1 MKSETSES
9 RVHPGRGVGV
19 TGRKSLDAQR
29 DLATMRGSNRIME
42 MTVRDYLTRLKVFDG
57 TTVRELDASVAASFQ
72 RGRLDI
78 RTNAIKQRMFR
89 DLLRG
94 GTLPPL
100 VIYDEGNARSS
111 RWKIID
117 GLQRTDVLHAALK
130 AILELEAGEE
140 VQPYAQKQLVE
151 MSKLGQDRL
160 NSDDFLMRPVIVQLW
175 TDLQPDELIRLF
187 MVLNVGQQKVSP
199 RHLLEVIQPEL
210 RRMFEEWG
218 LNISTFR
225 EEKEHPKRGRH
236 SKAEADA
243 EAEEEE
249 TLDGEETQAF
259 RFEYLINGLIAYATR
274 DPQIKTSRVLQ
285 DDDSI
290 FPEGLSERV
299 TDIGSEL
306 CARDFKWVG
315 VELNG
320 YIQDRYCGKSKWE
333 AFIQN
338 SDNYFIPTMAAFGW
352 ARQHP
357 KIGDQVESRQRE
369 LLQLLQESESQDPLV
384 LEDPSRGLGH
394 IAETVKSN
402 IGRKRRAIVFSAWRR
417 FFLEGITNPDY
428 PLDWE
433 MGNLSD

>member
-1 MKSETSES
+1 MKSETNEQRTHS
-9 RVHPGRGVGV
+9 GRSVGV
-19 TGRKSLDAQR
+19 VGRKFLDAQR
-29 DLATMRGSNRIME
+29 DLATVKGSHKIVE
-42 MTVRDYLTRLKVFDG
+42 MTVKDYLTQLKVFDG

-78 RTNAIKQRMFR
+78 RTNAIKQRMLR

-100 VIYDEGNARSS
+100 VIYDEGNGRSS
-111 RWKIID
+111 HWKIID

-130 AILELEAGEE
+130 AILELESGQE
-140 VQPYAQKQLVE
+140 VQPYVQKQLDE
-151 MSKLGQDRL
+151 MKTLAQTRL
-160 NSDDFLMRPVIVQLW
+160 NSDEFLVRPVIVQLW

-225 EEKEHPKRGRH
+225 EEKEHPKRGRS
-236 SKAEADA
+236 SKEQED
-243 EAEEEE
+243 E
-249 TLDGEETQAF
+249 TPDGEKIQAF

-285 DDDSI
+285 DDDSV

-315 VELNG
+315 TELNG
-320 YIQDRYCGKSKWE
+320 YIQERYRGKSKWE
-333 AFIQN
+333 AFIQK
-338 SDNYFIPTMAAFGW
+338 SDNYFIPTMAAIGW

-357 KIGDQVESRQRE
+357 KIGDQVETRQRE
-369 LLQLLQESESQDPLV
+369 LLQLLQDSESHDPLF
-384 LEDPSRGLGH
+384 LEDPIRGLGH
-394 IAETVKSN
+394 IADTVKSN

-433 MGNLSD
+433 LANVSD